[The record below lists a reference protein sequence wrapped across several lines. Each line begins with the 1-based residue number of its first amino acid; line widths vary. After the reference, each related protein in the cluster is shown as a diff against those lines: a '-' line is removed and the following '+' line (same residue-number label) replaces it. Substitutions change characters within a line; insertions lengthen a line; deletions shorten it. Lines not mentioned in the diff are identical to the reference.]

1 MSNLSFNYQELNF
14 WVLKF
19 SPNSILV
26 GSDLFEGTITVEDGD
41 FEQFLLSIHRIGT
54 YYNDYLNTDDT
65 YTYEEFMKE
74 TEPAEINDLLDEY
87 LKDKIST
94 MDANEYETFT
104 SNLRSSDMYD
114 ILPFPTPQQA
124 AAQAG
129 SQRVGSWEDLQE
141 ERELI

>member
-1 MSNLSFNYQELNF
+1 MSNLQFNNQVLNF
-14 WVLKF
+14 WALKF
-19 SPNSILV
+19 TNDAIIV

-41 FEQFLLSIHRIGT
+41 FEQFLLSLNRIGT

-87 LKDKIST
+87 LKDKINQ
-94 MDANEYETFT
+94 MDANEYESFT
-104 SNLRSSDMYD
+104 ANLRSSDMYD
-114 ILPFPTPQQA
+114 SLPFPTPQQA
-124 AAQAG
+124 EAQAG

-141 ERELI
+141 EKKAI